1 MKKRLLMIMY
11 LKVVNYW
18 KASFKQLKRYFLKL
32 TLQQTAL
39 NNQRRREK
47 LTKAILKSFII

>member
-1 MKKRLLMIMY
+1 MKKRLLTTMY

-18 KASFKQLKRYFLKL
+18 KAAFKQLKRYFLKL
-32 TLQQTAL
+32 TLQQIAL

-47 LTKAILKSFII
+47 LTRAVLKSFLI